1 MGRRVLFTLVSAA
14 LLVGLAVQ
22 PGAAVNV
29 PQAVVVSSNPADWTP
44 HVLDGKV
51 AAIVQ
56 VGNRMVA
63 GGQFTQ
69 VASAAAPATAI
80 ARSNI
85 FAFDASTGA
94 IDTAFAPVL
103 DGEVESLAVAPD
115 GLHVFAGGKFTRING
130 VAQKS
135 LVKLRLTDGARIT
148 AFKGKTNARVKDM
161 AVSGGR
167 LYIGGTFATV
177 NGVARSAL
185 AAVDPVTGALSNDV
199 NLAFTGPRT
208 GTVNVDKFDITPD
221 GSRLIAIGNWT
232 YVAGL
237 QRDQIVMVDLT
248 TSPVGVADWATT
260 RYQQQCARV
269 FATYMRDI
277 DISADGSYFVVG
289 TTGAYRAGSMCDT
302 AGRWET
308 GRTGSGQQ
316 PTWVNYTGGDTLY
329 SVAITGTAVYVGGH
343 QRWMNNSFAGDRAG
357 PGAVAREGIAALD
370 PVNGL
375 PLSWDP
381 GRDRGVGV
389 FSLVSTPQGLWIGS
403 DTDRIGR
410 FEYHGRIAFMPVA
423 GGTPVPEYRV
433 GTLPGDL
440 YRLPAPPQLQ
450 RDHRRRPGNGRHRG
464 GLVDR
469 PRGVHGQRSPVHRQ
483 RRRHPD
489 RPRLRRHHR
498 RVLQPDRPE
507 RPDQHP
513 VPDQPHHRHVL
524 LERSH
529 LLHREWRRQPP
540 VLPLLHPGERGG
552 RRRHVRGQRRHRRPQ
567 LVHRQRPDH
576 GLRSPLLRHHHRHP
590 VRGRLHRRPPHRL
603 HHRPQRSGRRRP
615 DLAVPRPV
623 RPRQLAP
630 PTPAH
635 TGAPRPGAGRSHP
648 GPAGILRPV
657 GPCSSKDRAAVS

>member
-69 VASAAAPATAI
+69 VASAAAPTTAI

-357 PGAVAREGIAALD
+357 PGAIAREGIAALD

-423 GGTPVPEYRV
+423 GGSPVPEYRV

-440 YRLPAPPQLQ
+440 YRLGLDGALTRRSFDGTTAGAPATVATGVDWSTARGAFMVSGRLYTGNADGTLTV
-450 RDHRRRPGNGRHRG
+450 RDFDGTTAGFSSPIALNGLTSTQFPISRITGMFFSNGRIYYTVSGGDTRLYYRYLTPESGVVGADTFVASGATDGRNWSTVNGLTMASGRLYYATTTGTLSAVDFTG
-464 GLVDR
+464 GLPTGSTTVLSGPDVDGQTWQS
-469 PRGVHGQRSPVHRQ
+469 RG
-483 RRRHPD
+483 
-489 RPRLRRHHR
+489 LF
-498 RVLQPDRPE
+498 VL
-507 RPDQHP
+507 
-513 VPDQPHHRHVL
+513 
-524 LERSH
+524 
-529 LLHREWRRQPP
+529 
-540 VLPLLHPGERGG
+540 
-552 RRRHVRGQRRHRRPQ
+552 
-567 LVHRQRPDH
+567 
-576 GLRSPLLRHHHRHP
+576 
-590 VRGRLHRRPPHRL
+590 
-603 HHRPQRSGRRRP
+603 
-615 DLAVPRPV
+615 AN
-623 RPRQLAP
+623 
-630 PTPAH
+630 
-635 TGAPRPGAGRSHP
+635 
-648 GPAGILRPV
+648 
-657 GPCSSKDRAAVS
+657 